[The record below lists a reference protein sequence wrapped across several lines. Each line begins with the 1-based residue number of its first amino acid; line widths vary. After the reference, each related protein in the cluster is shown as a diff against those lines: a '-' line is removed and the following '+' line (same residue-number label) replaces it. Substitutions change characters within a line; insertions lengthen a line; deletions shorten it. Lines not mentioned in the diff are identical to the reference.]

1 MLMPLIDCSLKFR
14 IVGNVWKF
22 LINNNEEGINVLKI
36 YLCEIDLDRI
46 GDLSDS
52 NIVFALV
59 GCSVLGE
66 NIKS

>member
-1 MLMPLIDCSLKFR
+1 MY
-14 IVGNVWKF
+14 VWKF
-22 LINNNEEGINVLKI
+22 LTNNNEEGINVLII

-52 NIVFALV
+52 NTVFALV

>member
-1 MLMPLIDCSLKFR
+1 MSTKFR
-14 IVGNVWKF
+14 FYYNVIICSYKSILF
-22 LINNNEEGINVLKI
+22 SKAVLVI

-52 NIVFALV
+52 NIVFAFV